1 MKSGKR
7 IRLSRRGITAVGV
20 AGILLLI
27 AVFSL
32 PNLLAGR
39 LDKKTAEKWIRQ
51 YLVKQAVQRNSDKLI
66 EQGSTVPDFNT
77 SLNWEKEIQQIQ
89 KMEFDSLEIKH
100 FLVAPPTSSKRI
112 YMTRVVMRDS
122 EDVIRT
128 RYFSLSAQNRFFDF
142 FWVNEQSAWMW
153 YLSF

>member
-32 PNLLAGR
+32 PNLLAAR